1 MEEGTTDKIKNYKHF
16 TNNHQNNITAPAP
29 PSLHQSHNYGL
40 SLEGTHCR
48 TTQVTLFQSLLPTP
62 TEQKPRRLMFK
73 VYRHQQNRNPGHSR
87 SKSTTDTYRTE
98 TQATHTPQ
106 SSTDTNRT
114 ETQTNHLQSLPTP
127 TEQKPTRFTFKVHRH
142 QQNRK
147 SLRKNN
153 NNINNNNNKRT
164 ETHAAHVQSLL
175 PTPTEQISRRADRTA
190 RRHGLTFKVYG
201 HRQNRYRDEL
211 TEQPGDMD
219 SRSKSSR
226 PMSPSGPHTQRQA
239 VWFQMSPATARLQS
253 RVSHTPFTRCSYLP
267 LMLPWSR

>member
-1 MEEGTTDKIKNYKHF
+1 M
-16 TNNHQNNITAPAP
+16 
-29 PSLHQSHNYGL
+29 
-40 SLEGTHCR
+40 
-48 TTQVTLFQSLLPTP
+48 TLFQSLLPTP

-73 VYRHQQNRNPGHSR
+73 VYRHQQNRNPGDSR

-190 RRHGLTFKVYG
+190 RRHGLTFKV
-201 HRQNRYRDEL
+201 
-211 TEQPGDMD
+211 EQADVPL
-219 SRSKSSR
+219 R
-226 PMSPSGPHTQRQA
+226 PPHTAAGGLVPDESGHSQVA
-239 VWFQMSPATARLQS
+239 VPGQPHAVHSLLVLAAHVAMVTVVRTLLGHLAVGPQLSPVL
-253 RVSHTPFTRCSYLP
+253 TPGAGGGVTVEVLLRC
-267 LMLPWSR
+267 